1 MENSSSDTVSV
12 LDTVRKPWQN
22 WLNAAPSSFPILSVA
37 KKSPS
42 LDTLIKLANALDI
55 SVDILLGKELKH
67 YTFEKLKY
75 IEEQMKNL
83 PASDQQK
90 ILDIVDSV
98 VAIELNYHNEKRHQ
112 KEC

>member
-1 MENSSSDTVSV
+1 M
-12 LDTVRKPWQN
+12 
-22 WLNAAPSSFPILSVA
+22 
-37 KKSPS
+37 
-42 LDTLIKLANALDI
+42 
-55 SVDILLGKELKH
+55 
-67 YTFEKLKY
+67 KY